1 MKAYQ
6 DILRNVLENGTPK
19 QPVRFDSEGNPV
31 PVENG
36 TIGTFCEVFRHDMS
50 EGFPLLTTKKMAF
63 KTMCVELEGFIKGIT
78 DKSWFQERKCKIWDE
93 WANPVVVQ
101 EELNK
106 VNHQIDMIHEGNLG
120 SDEQYDLPYPTR
132 KEVQATLNDLGPIY
146 GYQWRSFNKTY
157 KTQNEDD
164 GDWDSYTDQLKSI
177 ADKLRE
183 NPYDR
188 RMICSAWNPN
198 QLHLMALPP
207 CHYAFTVVVYGDKL
221 NLCWKQRSVDTAYG
235 LPFNIASYAILLLL
249 LAKEGNLR
257 PGELVGI
264 LEDCH
269 LYDNQIEGAKIQIK
283 RTPLKLP
290 TVELTHKGD
299 IFNWTHEDIILKDY
313 RCHDKIDFGKITV

>member
-1 MKAYQ
+1 MKTYQ
-6 DILRNVLENGTPK
+6 DILRNVLENGKPK
-19 QPVRFDSEGNPV
+19 QPVRFDSDGNPV

-36 TIGTFCEVFRHDMS
+36 TIGTFCEVFRHDMNK
-50 EGFPLLTTKKMAF
+50 GFPLLTTKKMAF
-63 KTMCVELEGFIKGIT
+63 KSMCVELEGFIKGIT
-78 DKSWFQERKCKIWDE
+78 DKRWFEERGCKFWRE
-93 WANPVVVQ
+93 WANPVAVQ
-101 EELNK
+101 EVLDSHGEELTK
-106 VNHQIDMIHEGNLG
+106 
-120 SDEQYDLPYPTR
+120 

-146 GYQWRSFNKTY
+146 GYQFRSFGSQYGEIPTHEADQFDCVTFEQCNGVSK
-157 KTQNEDD
+157 
-164 GDWDSYTDQLKSI
+164 GFDQLKSI
-177 ADKLRE
+177 TDKLKT

-188 RMICSAWNPN
+188 RMVCSAWNPN
-198 QLHLMALPP
+198 QLDVMALPP
-207 CHYAFTVVVYGDKL
+207 CHYAFTVVVYGNTL

-235 LPFNIASYAILLLL
+235 LPVNIASYAILLLL

-269 LYDNQIEGAKIQIK
+269 LYDNQIEGAKIQLK